1 MSLIE
6 HLQHLPDFR
15 KARGQRHP
23 QWLLLL
29 LLLLGA
35 MSGYWGY
42 RPLAEFT
49 QRYGRAIYAA
59 LNLPPDTRLPSYST
73 FRRLMQGL
81 DYTVLSQM
89 FTHWAT
95 TDPAFTS
102 EAWFSCDGK
111 ALGATLTHHKDA
123 EQNFVSL
130 VSMFGHHASRVIGVM
145 PMQNKR
151 ESEQGVVRRLL
162 EALNLQ
168 GVGVTMD
175 ALHAQ
180 KNIDVTG

>member
-1 MSLIE
+1 MQIG
-6 HLQHLPDFR
+6 R

-42 RPLAEFT
+42 RPLAEFS
-49 QRYGRAIYAA
+49 QRYGRAIYAE

-81 DYTVLSQM
+81 DYPVLATMFSEWASTDATLSQEG
-89 FTHWAT
+89 WLAG
-95 TDPAFTS
+95 
-102 EAWFSCDGK
+102 DGK
-111 ALGATLTHHKDA
+111 AVGATLTHHKDA

-130 VSMFGHHASRVIGVM
+130 VSVFGHHTSKVVGVM
-145 PMQNKR
+145 PMENKR
-151 ESEQGVVRRLL
+151 ESEQVVLHHLL
-162 EALNLQ
+162 NYLNLQ
-168 GVGVTMD
+168 GVGITMD
-175 ALHAQ
+175 ALHCQ
-180 KNIDVTG
+180 KKR

>member
-1 MSLIE
+1 MTLIE
-6 HLQHLPDFR
+6 HLQQLPDFR

-49 QRYGRAIYAA
+49 QRYGSAIYAE
-59 LNLPPDTRLPSYST
+59 LNLPPQTRLPSYST

-81 DYTVLSQM
+81 DYKLLATL
-89 FTHWAT
+89 FTDWAST
-95 TDPAFTS
+95 EPSLRQEDWLAG
-102 EAWFSCDGK
+102 DGK

-130 VSMFGHHASRVIGVM
+130 VSVFGHHTSKVIGVM
-145 PMQNKR
+145 PMENKL
-151 ESEQGVVRRLL
+151 ESEQVVLRRLL
-162 EALNLQ
+162 KDLNLR
-168 GVGVTMD
+168 GVGISMD
-175 ALHAQ
+175 ALHCQ
-180 KNIDVTG
+180 KKR

>member
-1 MSLIE
+1 MTLIE
-6 HLQHLPDFR
+6 HLQQLPEFR
-15 KARGQRHP
+15 KARGQRHS

-49 QRYGRAIYAA
+49 HRYGSAIYAE

-81 DYTVLSQM
+81 DYTALSRM
-89 FTHWAT
+89 FTDWASAEPT
-95 TDPAFTS
+95 LRG
-102 EAWFSCDGK
+102 EEWFAGDGK

-130 VSMFGHHASRVIGVM
+130 VSVFSHRASKVVGVM
-145 PMQNKR
+145 PMENKL
-151 ESEQGVVRRLL
+151 ESEQVVLRRLL
-162 EALNLQ
+162 KDLNLQ
-168 GVGVTMD
+168 GVGITMD
-175 ALHAQ
+175 ALHCQ
-180 KNIDVTG
+180 KKR

>member
-1 MSLIE
+1 MTLIE
-6 HLQHLPDFR
+6 HLQQLPDFR

-49 QRYGRAIYAA
+49 QRYASAIYAE
-59 LNLPPDTRLPSYST
+59 LNLPAQTRLPSYST

-81 DYTVLSQM
+81 DYTVLARL
-89 FTHWAT
+89 FTDWAS
-95 TDPAFTS
+95 S
-102 EAWFSCDGK
+102 EPSLGQADWLAGDGK

-130 VSMFGHHASRVIGVM
+130 VSVFGHHTSKVMGVM
-145 PMQNKR
+145 PMENKL
-151 ESEQGVVRRLL
+151 ESEQVVLRRLL
-162 EALNLQ
+162 KELNLQ
-168 GVGVTMD
+168 SVGLSMD
-175 ALHAQ
+175 ALHCQ
-180 KNIDVTG
+180 KKR

>member
-1 MSLIE
+1 MTLIE
-6 HLQHLPDFR
+6 HLQQLPDFR

-49 QRYGRAIYAA
+49 HRYGCAIYAE
-59 LNLPPDTRLPSYST
+59 LNLSPETRLPSYST

-81 DYTVLSQM
+81 DYRVLATM
-89 FTHWAT
+89 FTEWAS
-95 TDPAFTS
+95 TDPMLQDEDWLA
-102 EAWFSCDGK
+102 ADGK
-111 ALGATLTHHKDA
+111 ALGATLTHHKDV

-130 VSMFGHHASRVIGVM
+130 VSVFGHHVSKVVGVM
-145 PMQNKR
+145 PMENKH
-151 ESEQGVVRRLL
+151 ESEQVVLRRLL
-162 EALNLQ
+162 EYLNLQ
-168 GVGVTMD
+168 AVGVTMD
-175 ALHAQ
+175 ALHCQ
-180 KNIDVTG
+180 KKR